1 VSGADGS
8 PAKPAD
14 PDRTAVWR
22 RWCRIGLSVFYGLAG
37 VLHLLFP
44 EPFLAIT
51 PDWVP
56 EPVRVIQFTGACEIA
71 GALGLFVPGLRR
83 YAGIGLALYA
93 VCVFP
98 ANIKHAIDSLSA
110 AVVSPWQ
117 WIYHAIRLP
126 LQPLLVWV
134 ALFAADVTSWPIR
147 RRRAG

>member
-1 VSGADGS
+1 M
-8 PAKPAD
+8 
-14 PDRTAVWR
+14 
-22 RWCRIGLSVFYGLAG
+22 
-37 VLHLLFP
+37 
-44 EPFLAIT
+44 
-51 PDWVP
+51 
-56 EPVRVIQFTGACEIA
+56 A

-93 VCVFP
+93 VFVFP

-110 AVVSPWQ
+110 AIVSPWQ

>member
-1 VSGADGS
+1 MSDADRS
-8 PAKPAD
+8 PANPAD

-22 RWCRIGLSVFYGLAG
+22 RRCGIALSVIYGLAG
-37 VLHLLFP
+37 ILHLAFP
-44 EPFLAIT
+44 GPFLAIT

-56 EPVRVIQFTGACEIA
+56 EPQRVIQFTGACEIA
-71 GALGLFVPGLRR
+71 GAIGLLVPGLKR

-98 ANIKHAIDSLSA
+98 ANIKHAMDDLTA
-110 AVVSPWQ
+110 ASVSPWQ
-117 WIYHAIRLP
+117 WLYHAIRLP

-134 ALFAADVTSWPIR
+134 ALFAGGVTSWPIR